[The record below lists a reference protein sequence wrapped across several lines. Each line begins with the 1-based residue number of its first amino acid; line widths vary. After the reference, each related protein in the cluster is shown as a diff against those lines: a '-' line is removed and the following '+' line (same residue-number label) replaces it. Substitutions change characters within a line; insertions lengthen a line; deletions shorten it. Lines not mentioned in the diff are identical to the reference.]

1 MFNNQEKITSKIINT
16 IKKNGIPSYLSK
28 WSYNNTINKYT
39 SNRQF
44 INNLNKIVKSY
55 HLHSS
60 VVINEKKLVSKK
72 NNKRIPSFYYD
83 SKSKIGRI
91 VYYEYVLDFDDEF
104 EKSKKFIQLVEI
116 VKETLVKWKNDGLN
130 GLIIDLRNH
139 NGGWFYPFVYSLS
152 SILLNKT
159 LFALSNIK
167 VKRSSKNWI
176 SYVNNSIKYQTNLL
190 KDIKSEIP
198 IAVIIGNKTSSSGE
212 FCASIFYRNDSKI
225 KIFGQKTGGS
235 LSANMSFDITDNIK
249 LHIPMQ
255 LVTTVN
261 GEFHIKQYLLP
272 NKKTTRP
279 IMEAKQWIKS
289 YKS

>member
-55 HLHSS
+55 HPHSS

-167 VKRSSKNWI
+167 VKRSTKNWI